1 MDFLFT
7 FAPQATAGYI
17 RTYREMWDM
26 PDESE
31 VRGGCDMSSEL
42 PMEPMAPKGY
52 SDFLMEVKTQIR
64 QRQLQALRAVN
75 SELLALYWWL
85 GENISQRQNAMG
97 WGKSVVEN
105 LARDLQ
111 AEFPGRNGFSAQ
123 NLWGMRQF
131 YNEYRD
137 KPKLQSLIGEISWAK
152 NLLIMARCKD
162 DLEREFYLRAT
173 ARFGWTS
180 KVLQH
185 QLDNHSYRQYL
196 LGQTNFD
203 AAVPES
209 IKAQAMLAVKDH
221 YTFDFVGLAEQHS
234 ERELEHAL
242 VRNLRSFL
250 DEMGGAFTFVGN
262 QYRLEVDGKDYFI
275 DLLLFHRRLRC
286 LVAIEL
292 KIGDFKPEHKGQIEF
307 YLDTLDQQHRL
318 EGENPPIGIVICR
331 SKTKTMVEY
340 ALRTASHAL
349 GIATYTVTPQLPA
362 SYQADLPSPEQIAAR
377 LQGWTG
383 RDGLALDVNEGD
395 LDEVEP

>member
-1 MDFLFT
+1 MNTESDPLPASAISPLPSGYGDFLLEIK
-7 FAPQATAGYI
+7 AQ
-17 RTYREMWDM
+17 
-26 PDESE
+26 
-31 VRGGCDMSSEL
+31 V
-42 PMEPMAPKGY
+42 
-52 SDFLMEVKTQIR
+52 R
-64 QRQLQALRAVN
+64 QRQFQALRAAN
-75 SELLALYWWL
+75 TELLQLYWWL
-85 GENISQRQNAMG
+85 GENISRRQAELG

-111 AEFPGRNGFSAQ
+111 VEFPGRNGFSSQ
-123 NLWGMRQF
+123 NLWAMRQF
-131 YNEYRD
+131 FNEYQT
-137 KPKLQSLIGEISWAK
+137 KPNLQSLIGEISWAK

-185 QLDNHSYRQYL
+185 QLDNHSYAQYL
-196 LGQTNFD
+196 KGQTNFD
-203 AAVPES
+203 AAVPET

-221 YTFDFVGLAEQHS
+221 YTFDFLGLSDAHS
-234 ERELEHAL
+234 ERELEEAL
-242 VRNLRSFL
+242 VRNLRRFL
-250 DEMGGAFTFVGN
+250 AEMGGAFTFVGN

-362 SYQADLPSPEQIAAR
+362 GYQDDLPSPEQIAAR
-377 LQGWTG
+377 LQGWAGET
-383 RDGLALDVNEGD
+383 ES
-395 LDEVEP
+395 DEQ